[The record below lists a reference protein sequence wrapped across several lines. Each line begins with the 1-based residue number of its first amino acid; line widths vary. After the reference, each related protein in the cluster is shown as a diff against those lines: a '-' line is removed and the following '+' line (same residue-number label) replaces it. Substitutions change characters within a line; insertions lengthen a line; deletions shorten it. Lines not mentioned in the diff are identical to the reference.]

1 MKPTSIIHRLVILL
15 ITLMSAIGANAAEA
29 YACYTSGNTTLTF
42 YYDNQRNS
50 RPGTTYD
57 LNTDYNDPDWLSYNV
72 TKVVFNSSFAD
83 ARPTSTYSWFYN
95 MDNLQSIEGM
105 NYLNTSEVTNMDW
118 MFGYC
123 KKLKSLDLSS
133 FNTAIVTNMDYMF
146 NGCTSLQTIYAGSG
160 WRTNTVS
167 SSLSMFSD
175 CSSLKGG
182 RGTTWNSSNPTDKTY
197 AHIDGGSNNL
207 GYFTAKG
214 ILAYA
219 CYTESNTTLTFYY
232 DNQRN
237 SRSGTTYD
245 LNIDHPDWLS
255 YNVTKVVFNSSFADA
270 RPTSTNS
277 WFFGMAYLQ
286 SIEGMSYLNTS
297 EVTDMAWMFF
307 NCSNLWSLDLS
318 SFNTAKVTDM
328 GRMFSVCQKL
338 TFLDLSSFN
347 TAKVTNMGYMFD
359 DCESLRTIYVGDGW
373 STAAVT
379 NSEKMFS
386 NCTSLVGGKGTT
398 YNASQ
403 LDKTY
408 AHIDGGTSTPGYF
421 TDINSLMPY
430 ACYTPENTTFTFY
443 YDKQRGSRSG
453 RIYDLYTGDNF
464 TEWYVDDTKFNV
476 TKVVFDPSFA
486 EARPTTTHAWFY
498 NMTSLESIEG
508 MKYLNTGE
516 VTIMEYMFLHCNNLT
531 SLDLSSFNTSK
542 VVDMDWMFRGCTNLQ
557 TVYVG
562 DGWSTAAVTESER
575 MFYDCNKL
583 VGGQGTKYNANHVD
597 KTYAHIDG
605 GSYNPGY
612 FSKVPEAYA
621 CYYDGTLS
629 FYYDYQRNSRPGTT
643 YGLNTDH
650 NDPDWL
656 SYNVTKV
663 VFNPSF
669 AGARPTSTYGWFYD
683 MRNLQSIEGLSYLN
697 TSEVTN
703 MDWMFGYCSSLKSLD
718 LSSFNTAIVTDMD
731 YMFNGCTSLQ
741 TIYAGSGWRTNT
753 VSSSLS
759 MFSDCSS
766 LKGGR
771 GTTWNSSNPTDKTY
785 AHIDGGTSNPGYYS
799 RPPEAYACYTT
810 SNHTLTFYYDNLR
823 TSREGTYDLN
833 TGSQDTGWETDGTN
847 SYVTKVVFDPSFAN
861 ARPKTTYS
869 WFYGMMNLQSITGLN
884 NLNTSEVTN
893 MAWMFCDCFKLT
905 TLDLSSFNTSKVV
918 YVQGMFYGS
927 TDLQTIYVGDG
938 WSTAGVTSSFHMFS
952 ECSKLKGG
960 QGTTWNSSNPTD
972 ETYAHIDGG
981 SNNPGYFTYKKPSGI
996 ATDLHQVTSDKSQVI
1011 SDEWYTIDGRKLN
1024 GMPAKKGIYIQNGQK
1039 RIIK

>member
-1 MKPTSIIHRLVILL
+1 MKPTSIIQRLVILL
-15 ITLMSAIGANAAEA
+15 ITLMSAISANAAEA
-29 YACYTSGNTTLTF
+29 YACYTSSNTTLTF

-72 TKVVFNSSFAD
+72 TKVVFNPSFAG

-105 NYLNTSEVTNMDW
+105 NYLNTSEVTNMAW

-133 FNTAIVTNMDYMF
+133 FNTAIVTDMDYMF

-245 LNIDHPDWLS
+245 LNIEYNPPRWL
-255 YNVTKVVFNSSFADA
+255 YGTPRPHVTKVVFDPSFAGA

-277 WFFGMAYLQ
+277 WFSGMAYIE

-347 TAKVTNMGYMFD
+347 TAKVTIMGYMFD

-430 ACYTPENTTFTFY
+430 VCYTPENTTLTFY

-453 RIYDLYTGDNF
+453 RIYDLNTGGNE
-464 TEWYVDDTKFNV
+464 TGWDTDGTKDYV

-486 EARPTTTHAWFY
+486 GARPTTTCGWFAL
-498 NMTSLESIEG
+498 MLELQTIEG
-508 MKYLNTGE
+508 LSYLNTSE
-516 VTIMEYMFLHCNNLT
+516 VTNMSFMFLKCYQLTSIDVSHFNTSKVIKMNGMFFDCRGLT

-542 VVDMDWMFRGCTNLQ
+542 VSYMVDMFWNSSNLR
-557 TVYVG
+557 TIHVG
-562 DGWSTAAVTESER
+562 NGWSTAAVTDSDD
-575 MFYDCNKL
+575 MFTFCTNL
-583 VGGQGTKYNANHVD
+583 VGGQGTNYNDSNPKD

-612 FSKVPEAYA
+612 FSAPLEAYA
-621 CYYDGTLS
+621 CYTPGNTTLT
-629 FYYDYQRNSRPGTT
+629 FYYDDKRSSHTNT
-643 YGLNTDH
+643 YALNTGATDTGW
-650 NDPDWL
+650 DTDGTKA
-656 SYNVTKV
+656 NVTKV
-663 VFNPSF
+663 VFDPSF
-669 AGARPTSTYGWFYD
+669 VGARPTTTYDWFYN
-683 MRNLQSIEGLSYLN
+683 MANLQSIQGLSYLN

-703 MDWMFGYCSSLKSLD
+703 MAWMFGYCKKLTSLD
-718 LSSFNTAIVTDMD
+718 LGNFNTTKVTDMD
-731 YMFNGCTSLQ
+731 YMFNGCTNLQ
-741 TIYAGSGWRTNT
+741 TIYVGDGWSTAAVT
-753 VSSSLS
+753 KSDD
-759 MFSDCSS
+759 MFFECRI
-766 LKGGR
+766 LVGGK

-785 AHIDGGTSNPGYYS
+785 AHID
-799 RPPEAYACYTT
+799 
-810 SNHTLTFYYDNLR
+810 
-823 TSREGTYDLN
+823 
-833 TGSQDTGWETDGTN
+833 
-847 SYVTKVVFDPSFAN
+847 
-861 ARPKTTYS
+861 
-869 WFYGMMNLQSITGLN
+869 
-884 NLNTSEVTN
+884 
-893 MAWMFCDCFKLT
+893 
-905 TLDLSSFNTSKVV
+905 SSS
-918 YVQGMFYGS
+918 
-927 TDLQTIYVGDG
+927 
-938 WSTAGVTSSFHMFS
+938 
-952 ECSKLKGG
+952 
-960 QGTTWNSSNPTD
+960 
-972 ETYAHIDGG
+972 
-981 SNNPGYFTYKKPSGI
+981 NPGYFTYEGSSG
-996 ATDLHQVTSDKSQVI
+996 VTTGIENGQRDSVKGQRE
-1011 SDEWYTIDGRKLN
+1011 EWYTLDGRKLS
-1024 GMPAKKGIYIQNGQK
+1024 GEPTKKGVYIQNGQK